1 MYCQHEYI
9 SHFPKCHFLEILT
22 LTKISLWAEIKK
34 LGHVGSKW
42 STTDAYLNEVE
53 TISILLVIILI
64 ALGTK
69 NVSLPIYN
77 VQ

>member
-1 MYCQHEYI
+1 M
-9 SHFPKCHFLEILT
+9 SFFLEILT
-22 LTKISLWAEIKK
+22 LTNISLQAEIKK

-42 STTDAYLNEVE
+42 SWSTTDAYLNELE

-64 ALGTK
+64 AHANK
-69 NVSLPIYN
+69 NVSLPVYN